1 MNMNEIEQVIKNI
14 PDELYEI
21 PQYGKLLNNIQVQTH
36 YIALRITHYIAL
48 RIMLSTGIVIA
59 TVQVFEDLD
68 FVCRFYNEKE
78 VINYLKIHIKKVLEK
93 IAAYLSIFGFN
104 DITLTL

>member
-36 YIALRITHYIAL
+36 YIALRIT
-48 RIMLSTGIVIA
+48 LSTGTVIA
-59 TVQVFEDLD
+59 TIQVFEDLD
-68 FVCRFYNEKE
+68 FVCRFYHEDE
-78 VINYLKIHIKKVLEK
+78 IINYLKTPIKKIVAK
-93 IAAYLSIFGFN
+93 ISAYLSIFGFN

>member
-1 MNMNEIEQVIKNI
+1 MNMNEIEQVIKDI

-21 PQYGKLLNNIQVQTH
+21 PQYGKLLNNTQVQ
-36 YIALRITHYIAL
+36 THYIAL
-48 RIMLSTGIVIA
+48 RIMLSTGTVIA
-59 TVQVFEDLD
+59 TIQVFEDLD
-68 FVCRFYNEKE
+68 FVCRFYNEKV

>member
-1 MNMNEIEQVIKNI
+1 MNMNEIEQVIKDI

-21 PQYGKLLNNIQVQTH
+21 PQYGKLLNNTQVQ
-36 YIALRITHYIAL
+36 THYIAL
-48 RIMLSTGIVIA
+48 RIMLSTGTVIA
-59 TVQVFEDLD
+59 TVQIFEDLD
-68 FVCRFYNEKE
+68 FVCRFYNEKV

>member
-14 PDELYEI
+14 PDKLYEI
-21 PQYGKLLNNIQVQTH
+21 PQYGKLLSNIQVQTH
-36 YIALRITHYIAL
+36 YIALRIA
-48 RIMLSTGIVIA
+48 LSTGTVIA

-78 VINYLKIHIKKVLEK
+78 VINYLKINIKKVLEK
-93 IAAYLSIFGFN
+93 ISAYLSIFGFN

>member
-1 MNMNEIEQVIKNI
+1 MNEIEQVIKNI
-14 PDELYEI
+14 PDKLYEI

-36 YIALRITHYIAL
+36 YIALRI
-48 RIMLSTGIVIA
+48 MLSTGTVIA

>member
-21 PQYGKLLNNIQVQTH
+21 PQYGKLLNNTQVQ
-36 YIALRITHYIAL
+36 THYIAL
-48 RIMLSTGIVIA
+48 RIMLSTGTVIA
-59 TVQVFEDLD
+59 TVQIFEDLD
-68 FVCRFYNEKE
+68 FVCKFYNEKE
-78 VINYLKIHIKKVLEK
+78 IINYLKIHIKKVVEK

-104 DITLTL
+104 DITLIL

>member
-1 MNMNEIEQVIKNI
+1 MNINEIEQILKNI
-14 PDELYEI
+14 PDELYKI
-21 PQYGKLLNNIQVQTH
+21 PQYGKLLSNIQAQSH
-36 YIALRITHYIAL
+36 YIALRIA
-48 RIMLSTGIVIA
+48 LSTGTVIA

-78 VINYLKIHIKKVLEK
+78 VINYLKINIKKVVEK

>member
-1 MNMNEIEQVIKNI
+1 MNEIEQVIKDI

-21 PQYGKLLNNIQVQTH
+21 PQYGKLLNNTQVQ
-36 YIALRITHYIAL
+36 THYIAL
-48 RIMLSTGIVIA
+48 RIMLSTGTVIA
-59 TVQVFEDLD
+59 TVQIFEDLD
-68 FVCRFYNEKE
+68 FVCRFYNEKV

>member
-1 MNMNEIEQVIKNI
+1 MNEIEQVIKDI

-21 PQYGKLLNNIQVQTH
+21 PQYGKLLNNTQVQ
-36 YIALRITHYIAL
+36 THYIAL
-48 RIMLSTGIVIA
+48 RIMLSTGTVIA
-59 TVQVFEDLD
+59 TIQVFEDLD
-68 FVCRFYNEKE
+68 FVCRFYNEKV

>member
-21 PQYGKLLNNIQVQTH
+21 PQYGKLLNNTQVQ
-36 YIALRITHYIAL
+36 THYIAL
-48 RIMLSTGIVIA
+48 RIMLSTGTVIA
-59 TVQVFEDLD
+59 TVQIFEDLD

>member
-14 PDELYEI
+14 PDKLYEI
-21 PQYGKLLNNIQVQTH
+21 PQYGKLFNNIQVQTH
-36 YIALRITHYIAL
+36 YIALRI
-48 RIMLSTGIVIA
+48 MLSTGTVIA

-78 VINYLKIHIKKVLEK
+78 VINYLKIHIKEILEK
-93 IAAYLSIFGFN
+93 ISAYLSIFGFN

>member
-1 MNMNEIEQVIKNI
+1 MDMNEIEQILKNI
-14 PDELYEI
+14 PDELYKI
-21 PQYGKLLNNIQVQTH
+21 PQYGKLFSNIQVQSH
-36 YIALRITHYIAL
+36 YIALRIA
-48 RIMLSTGIVIA
+48 LSTGTVIA

-68 FVCRFYNEKE
+68 FVCKFYNEKE
-78 VINYLKIHIKKVLEK
+78 VINYLKIHIRKVVEK

>member
-1 MNMNEIEQVIKNI
+1 MNINEIEQVIKNI
-14 PDELYEI
+14 PDKLYEI
-21 PQYGKLLNNIQVQTH
+21 PQYGKLLSNIQVQTH
-36 YIALRITHYIAL
+36 YIALRIA
-48 RIMLSTGIVIA
+48 LSTGTVIA

-78 VINYLKIHIKKVLEK
+78 VINYLKINIKKVVEK